1 MFDPGCADS
10 IPLRIKTTNRG
21 YYLKLA
27 RYTVDSQKQRKLS
40 TDLDCTSIIITK
52 VLQVNHIAQAR
63 SSRVGLSIGESIFQS
78 LIFRDRD
85 IY

>member
-21 YYLKLA
+21 YHLKLA
-27 RYTVDSQKQRKLS
+27 RYTVDSQKQRKLP
-40 TDLDCTSIIITK
+40 TDLDCTSIIVAR

-63 SSRVGLSIGESIFQS
+63 SSHVGLPIGESIFQF
-78 LIFRDRD
+78 LILRDRD